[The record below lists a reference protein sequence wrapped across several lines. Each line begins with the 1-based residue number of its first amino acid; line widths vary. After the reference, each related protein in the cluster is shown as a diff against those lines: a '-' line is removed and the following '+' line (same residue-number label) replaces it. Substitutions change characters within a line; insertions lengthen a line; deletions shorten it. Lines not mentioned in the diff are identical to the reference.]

1 LAQKCKVLSVHM
13 YVLREEQSRYIHEF
27 EIALVETVWNAFF
40 KIIILNYSITSC
52 QLAVGSQ

>member
-1 LAQKCKVLSVHM
+1 M

-40 KIIILNYSITSC
+40 KIIILNYLITSC